1 MVTVAL
7 EATLHWHWLER
18 QLNALGH
25 RVVVA
30 HPYQVELILQARA
43 KTDPIDARELPR
55 VSLFLM
61 PALGVCANAPRVAT
75 SGLAGS
81 SAHHNCPLLS

>member
-30 HPYQVELILQARA
+30 HPYQV
-43 KTDPIDARELPR
+43 
-55 VSLFLM
+55 
-61 PALGVCANAPRVAT
+61 
-75 SGLAGS
+75 
-81 SAHHNCPLLS
+81 